1 MKKHNQTARNE
12 TAKMKVVVK
21 KDDLYKVKSTSKNA
35 GIKKKLEGFRQSQR
49 LNQSTNFTQQRFSME
64 HRIRRDNRSPIV
76 GGSSEYSS
84 LVRN

>member
-35 GIKKKLEGFRQSQR
+35 GIKKKLEGFR
-49 LNQSTNFTQQRFSME
+49 
-64 HRIRRDNRSPIV
+64 
-76 GGSSEYSS
+76 
-84 LVRN
+84 